1 MNSMGFRKRFKNET
15 IEKTFQYAERGLA
28 KKNKESEREYKEKK
42 RLFKKAKI
50 KKYNLPT
57 AIGLNKAV
65 TKMESNIEKAKK
77 REYNPV
83 FRLGK

>member
-1 MNSMGFRKRFKNET
+1 MNSMRFRKRFKNET
-15 IEKTFQYAERGLA
+15 IERIMNTSERGLA
-28 KKNKESEREYKEKK
+28 KINKESEKEYKEKK